1 VNALRTAAA
10 LLAGF
15 AVFAALTGVFRPLV
29 GRTLGVPGF
38 QSFTMGILVAT
49 LAYSVISAALAGY
62 LAGWIAGRLEL
73 AHAAG
78 LGLMIIAMSIVSM
91 RQLGETRP
99 GWYEATIAGCGPVAA
114 MFGAAVRRLTKS

>member
-1 VNALRTAAA
+1 MNALRTAAA

>member
-38 QSFTMGILVAT
+38 QSFTMGVLVAT

-78 LGLMIIAMSIVSM
+78 LGLMIIGISIVSM
-91 RQLGETRP
+91 RQLGEARP
-99 GWYEATIAGCGPVAA
+99 GWYEATIASCGPVAA